1 LMVSACGGQGP
12 TGADTRLHF
21 AQGHLILSRAGLP
34 DAEVTPRGSVQVGGW
49 DVPVNADA
57 RVHLVRYHTAVL
69 RLIDHAGATHA
80 DNEEIKLAAL
90 AEALKTAPTPN
101 PESTDGATRVTT
113 DRLCQDL
120 VSIRSI
126 EQEIT
131 SRVPDLA
138 PYSVAASTP
147 VDACTSR
154 ESAVT
159 SS

>member
-1 LMVSACGGQGP
+1 MTLCGCGAQGP
-12 TGADTRLHF
+12 TVAGTRLHF

-49 DVPVNADA
+49 DVPVTADA
-57 RVHLVRYHTAVL
+57 RLHLVRYHTAVL
-69 RLIDHAGATHA
+69 RLIDHAGAAHSP
-80 DNEEIKLAAL
+80 NEELKLSAL
-90 AEALKTAPTPN
+90 ADALKVAPVSA
-101 PESTDGATRVTT
+101 EAADDSSRVST